1 MYYGNTWFTVVT
13 ISSCFIVM
21 YQHDVR
27 KKKHFFCCCYY
38 SWWIRCWCVYE

>member
-27 KKKHFFCCCYY
+27 K
-38 SWWIRCWCVYE
+38 RTT